1 MLFGGKSADLPF
13 GCDRGGCSCPI
24 AFVPKKEGGRVRRE
38 PEGTV
43 LYRAVQAAWGTFVG
57 SVEAGERS
65 VPRFCLREVEA
76 FLRCGVLSQG
86 FARVPAMAAVLTTWW
101 SFRARV
107 VGGALR
113 TVRWACLFGC

>member
-1 MLFGGKSADLPF
+1 MPF

-24 AFVPKKEGGRVRRE
+24 AFVSKKEGGRARHE

-43 LYRAVQAAWGTFVG
+43 LYRAVQAAWGRFVG

-76 FLRCGVLSQG
+76 FLRCGVLAHG
-86 FARVPAMAAVLTTWW
+86 
-101 SFRARV
+101 
-107 VGGALR
+107 
-113 TVRWACLFGC
+113 